1 MVKAEMVEAVM
12 VEAVIVEAEM
22 VEAEIVEAGADE
34 AMTTGEAVAH
44 DPIPLPGPANLSR
57 TLNRS
62 AKSSPNLPKRLLT
75 IR

>member
-12 VEAVIVEAEM
+12 VEAEM
-22 VEAEIVEAGADE
+22 VEAVADG

>member
-1 MVKAEMVEAVM
+1 MVKAEMVEAEM
-12 VEAVIVEAEM
+12 VEAV
-22 VEAEIVEAGADE
+22 ADE
-34 AMTTGEAVAH
+34 AMTTGVAEAH
-44 DPIPLPGPANLSR
+44 DRIPLPGPANLSR